1 MLPEFAMA
9 VAVHRQLLLRIY
21 STQSIMNF
29 TTCRL
34 FDSMLVRVFLIAALF
49 SLSVQ
54 RSSAKGISPENLELL
69 KSYEDT
75 LSVLQDSIILGSEHV
90 VRQQACYDFIRVL
103 VRALKVEHSFEY
115 PFSTLNRIAIIK
127 PKDNKFRMFN
137 WSLKLYNQSY
147 RYYGAIQMNSGKEV
161 KAYPLF
167 DYNYRIKNKDTIT
180 NHDKWPGALY
190 YSMLERQGYYYLFG
204 WDGNNL
210 RSNIKLIDVLHFNK
224 KGEPVFG
231 APKFVIKDDKKKK
244 VFNRYI
250 IEYKEEAAVTLN
262 YDKDLKLIVFDHLVP
277 QSATSKDFKF
287 TYIPDGSYEGFKYKK
302 KQWHYVSQVF
312 TSTMKAPVFPKPVD
326 FKKEQEQMNNPP
338 QNPK

>member
-1 MLPEFAMA
+1 M
-9 VAVHRQLLLRIY
+9 Y
-21 STQSIMNF
+21 F
-29 TTCRL
+29 TVYRL
-34 FDSMLVRVFLIAALF
+34 NSLMIARVIFLTVLCSCSMLKSRAT
-49 SLSVQ
+49 
-54 RSSAKGISPENLELL
+54 GISPENLELL

-90 VRQQACYDFIRVL
+90 VRQQACYDFIKVL

-115 PFSTLNRIAIIK
+115 PFAALKRIAIIK

-147 RYYGAIQMNSGKEV
+147 RYYGAIQMNSKKGV

-180 NHDKWPGALY
+180 NHEKWPGALY
-190 YSMLERQGYYYLFG
+190 YNMLERKGYYYLFG

-231 APKFVIKDDKKKK
+231 APKFVVTQDKKKK
-244 VFNRYI
+244 VYNRYI

-262 YDKDLKLIVFDHLVP
+262 YDKDLKMIVFDHLVP
-277 QSATSKDFKF
+277 QSPTSKEFKF
-287 TYIPDGSYEGFKYKK
+287 TYIPDGSYEGFKFKK
-302 KQWHYVSQVF
+302 KQWHYISQVF

-326 FKKEQEQMNNPP
+326 FKKEQEQMKNPP
-338 QNPK
+338 QKTK